1 MNLQCSETAIINFG
15 MRVLVLKTVIIKWFV
30 SKDP

>member
-1 MNLQCSETAIINFG
+1 MNLQCSEKAIINIGIG
-15 MRVLVLKTVIIKWFV
+15 MLVLKTVIIKWFV

>member
-1 MNLQCSETAIINFG
+1 MNLQCSEKAIINIGIG
-15 MRVLVLKTVIIKWFV
+15 MLVLKTVIMFV